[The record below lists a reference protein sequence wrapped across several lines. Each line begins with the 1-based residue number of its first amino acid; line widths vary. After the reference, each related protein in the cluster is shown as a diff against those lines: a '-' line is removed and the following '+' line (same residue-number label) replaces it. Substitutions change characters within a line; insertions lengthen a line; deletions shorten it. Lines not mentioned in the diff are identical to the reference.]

1 MSQETHITHRP
12 YAFPLWYCRCRD
24 ESQMSVDGRGQTH
37 HGALGAVRVHR
48 VLHRHVNVVIDVL
61 QRHAVLPHR
70 LLLHRVVR
78 PEAAA
83 LAVRHP

>member
-1 MSQETHITHRP
+1 
-12 YAFPLWYCRCRD
+12 
-24 ESQMSVDGRGQTH
+24 MSVDGRGQTH

-48 VLHRHVNVVIDVL
+48 VLHRHVAVVVHVL

-70 LLLHRVVR
+70 PLLHRIIG

-83 LAVRHP
+83 LVVRHPHTQ